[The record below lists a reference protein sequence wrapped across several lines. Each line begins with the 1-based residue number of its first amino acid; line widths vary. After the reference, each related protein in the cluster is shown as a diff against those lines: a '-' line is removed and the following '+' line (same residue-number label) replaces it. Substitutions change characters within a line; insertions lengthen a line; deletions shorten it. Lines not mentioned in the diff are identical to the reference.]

1 MSGESEAMY
10 FSAFR
15 EWLKTVTAHI
25 IMEHKQD
32 IIPEDVYEELLSN

>member
-1 MSGESEAMY
+1 MCGEYEAMY

-25 IMEHKQD
+25 IMEHEQD
-32 IIPEDVYEELLSN
+32 IIPEDVIEQISN